1 MQASHSR
8 APLAVGVVRSEPVI
22 LDRVSLSHHVP
33 VSRFC
38 IAPKPSSSPR
48 RLSLP
53 LLLLPA
59 QQRKK
64 SNRHA
69 LRSYSGLTRQLRSHS
84 EAAMAK
90 ARHLAAAAGLR
101 ADRPSWLGQRV
112 ANARQEQRGV

>member
-1 MQASHSR
+1 MCNGPIASHPHALGLGNGLSVVCAVVSGLGGEGTVYIQASHSR

-22 LDRVSLSHHVP
+22 PDRVSLSHHVP
-33 VSRFC
+33 VSRFY

-53 LLLLPA
+53 LLLPPA

-69 LRSYSGLTRQLRSHS
+69 LRS
-84 EAAMAK
+84 
-90 ARHLAAAAGLR
+90 
-101 ADRPSWLGQRV
+101 
-112 ANARQEQRGV
+112 